1 VAVSLACR
9 EGTAVDG
16 FRVVTKDGRLAIT
29 EPWSAQLIEWGALGL
44 WVLAMATLLAAARE
58 NVDSPF
64 AVIAFGLLAALPLYL
79 LGVGRH
85 PCFVFD
91 HNTHRLL
98 RGRSTVCEE
107 SAIETIDVEESSGE
121 SGCYR
126 VLVLCRDGR
135 RHEIGEYA
143 SHQAALHLAERIHD
157 HTGLPVRV
165 DQV

>member
-1 VAVSLACR
+1 
-9 EGTAVDG
+9 VDG
-16 FRVVTKDGRLAIT
+16 FRVVTKNGRLAIS
-29 EPWSAQLIEWGALGL
+29 EPWSAQLIEWGVLGL

-58 NVDSPF
+58 NADGPITI
-64 AVIAFGLLAALPLYL
+64 IAFGLLAALPLYF

-85 PCFVFD
+85 PRFTFD
-91 HNTHRLL
+91 NNTHRFL
-98 RGRSTVCEE
+98 RGRSIVCDE
-107 SAIETIDVEESSGE
+107 SAIDAIEVEESPGE

-126 VLVLCRDGR
+126 VLVLCKDGK

-143 SHQAALHLAERIHD
+143 SHQAALHLAERISD